1 MSDTEVT
8 RDAEAVP
15 VPEPAEQKALPAPEE
30 PEPAFLYCPQCGEK
44 MAVDQRYCT
53 SCGWDAEEPDK
64 EPPLLRREPTPSPRE
79 LGPPSDK
86 NRLTALLLCV
96 LIGWLGAH
104 RFYIDKPGTGL
115 LYLLSLGILGVG
127 VIYDAVM
134 LATGELEDGAGKRI
148 LHWQ

>member
-1 MSDTEVT
+1 MSDTEVSI
-8 RDAEAVP
+8 
-15 VPEPAEQKALPAPEE
+15 EPTQQAALPAPASEE
-30 PEPAFLYCPQCGEK
+30 PAASEEPSVLYCPQCGET
-44 MAVDQRYCT
+44 MDVDQRYCT

-64 EPPLLRREPTPSPRE
+64 EPPLPRRSSIESPRD
-79 LGPPSDK
+79 LGPASDK

-104 RFYIDKPGTGL
+104 RFYIDKAGTGL
-115 LYLLSLGILGVG
+115 LFLCTLGFLGVG

-134 LATGELEDGAGKRI
+134 LATGELKDGEGKRI